1 MKYKVEFRNGWDM
14 KSVGWFSFEEAIR
27 MVNILS
33 YALDLKVVITKPKK
47 DWWKCTNDSCFFQ
60 LDYTSKRYKDNSFVY
75 IRIVSEHIPMHLY
88 GASITQIDKYI
99 RCIKK

>member
-1 MKYKVEFRNGWDM
+1 MKYIVEFRNGWDI

-27 MVNILS
+27 TIKILS
-33 YALDLKVVITKPKK
+33 YALDLKVVTTKPKK
-47 DWWKCTNDSCFFQ
+47 DWCKWTNDSCFFQ